1 MTKALGVSLI
11 LALVGLGMP
20 VSTLS
25 EELDVHQPPAK
36 FYTAVPDLLLA
47 RPALVLGALVPTAG
61 FWATLPLTKMCK
73 QDMKMAEYL
82 VHRPWS
88 YATDRPLGVFAPSN
102 IIQPIDEKISTQ
114 YQDYFIRVGGNRSPD
129 KR

>member
-1 MTKALGVSLI
+1 MTKALGIFLI
-11 LALVGLGMP
+11 LALVSLGMP

-25 EELDVHQPPAK
+25 EELDVHQPPTK

-61 FWATLPLTKMCK
+61 FWATLPLTYTFK
-73 QDMKMAEYL
+73 QDTKLAEYL

-88 YATDRPLGVFAPSN
+88 YATDRPLGVFAPNN
-102 IIQPIDEKISTQ
+102 ITHRIDQGISSQ

-129 KR
+129 ER